1 MDFCRNYLSRILVLI
16 SCLFI
21 SPLSSTQLRLTNPN
35 IPAHCPVMNSISA
48 LLLVFLLR
56 PTQSLVIN
64 LPGETGPAY
73 TCPGDGTFPDLE
85 SGCEEY
91 YVCRAGRVGVIHQE
105 LQ

>member
-1 MDFCRNYLSRILVLI
+1 
-16 SCLFI
+16 
-21 SPLSSTQLRLTNPN
+21 
-35 IPAHCPVMNSISA
+35 MNSISA

-56 PTQSLVIN
+56 PAQSLVIN

-91 YVCRAGRVGVIHQE
+91 YVCRAGRVGVIHQVLKQLPFTNTFTE
-105 LQ
+105 LEVHLQPWHGV